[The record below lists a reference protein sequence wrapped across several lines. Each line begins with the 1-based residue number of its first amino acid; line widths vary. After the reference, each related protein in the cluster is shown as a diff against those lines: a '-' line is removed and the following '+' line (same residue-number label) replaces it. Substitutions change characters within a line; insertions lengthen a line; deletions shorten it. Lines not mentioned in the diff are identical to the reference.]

1 MAACLIETARLSYPT
16 TNSMSIT
23 TNQHL
28 HVQSNAMETT
38 TTTTTK
44 KRQFNR
50 SNTFHANYQLP
61 KTITDNSCSNQAV
74 TTDNMQASRKCP

>member
-16 TNSMSIT
+16 TNSMSTT

-28 HVQSNAMETT
+28 HVQSNTMES
-38 TTTTTK
+38 TTTK

-61 KTITDNSCSNQAV
+61 KTIPDNSCSNQAV
-74 TTDNMQASRKCP
+74 TTDNIQASRKCP